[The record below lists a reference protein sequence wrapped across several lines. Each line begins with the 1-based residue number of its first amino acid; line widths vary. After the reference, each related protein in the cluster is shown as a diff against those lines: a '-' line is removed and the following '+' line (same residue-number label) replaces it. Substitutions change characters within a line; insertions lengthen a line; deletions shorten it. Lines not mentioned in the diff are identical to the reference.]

1 MPRSG
6 ARRSSRPE
14 RSSASYPNRY
24 PRRFRRF
31 GSGRYILVMTRT
43 AGALLAG
50 ILLAALT
57 GCVPA
62 ADAAAPTSEP
72 PSPTATAVP
81 APTVVA
87 KPAVA
92 FDGSCE
98 VLVDSAT
105 LSGLVGDEVSPYDG
119 DKAER
124 VWAVTVLGGIDCSW
138 TSDSE
143 AGVQLDVLPAAGLE
157 AQVADSEADSPH
169 CYGGERME
177 NRCSFSAVVGGYW
190 LSGIVG
196 VANGSAN
203 TALDAIDAI
212 TALVAE
218 AAAGIP
224 PVPAQRPE
232 GMWTAPD
239 DCAISASVVDTTA
252 ILGEPFTAEQGSR
265 GGEATPGSMAAWST
279 VGDSSCTWATADYSR
294 WFGTEALPGAGW
306 AITELAARAGAEAVA
321 VDGALEA
328 VAVPIGGET
337 TAVYATDG
345 VNLAWV
351 TVPADIDRA
360 AARALLTSFMAAA
373 SR

>member
-1 MPRSG
+1 
-6 ARRSSRPE
+6 
-14 RSSASYPNRY
+14 
-24 PRRFRRF
+24 
-31 GSGRYILVMTRT
+31 MTRT

-72 PSPTATAVP
+72 PSPTATAEP
-81 APTVVA
+81 ASTIVA

-98 VLVDSAT
+98 ALVDSAT

-119 DKAER
+119 EKAER

-138 TSDSE
+138 MSDSE
-143 AGVQLDVLPAAGLE
+143 AGVQLDVMSAAGLE
-157 AQVADSEADSPH
+157 AQVAEAEAKSPY
-169 CYGGERME
+169 CYGGERIE
-177 NRCSFSAVVGGYW
+177 NRCSFSTVVGGYW

-196 VANGSAN
+196 VANGSAT

-212 TALVAE
+212 TAHVTE
-218 AAAGIP
+218 VAAGFA

-239 DCAISASVVDTTA
+239 DCAAVGSAVDTTA
-252 ILGEPFTAEQGSR
+252 ILGEPFTAENGNR
-265 GGEATPGSMAAWST
+265 GGETTPGFMAAWST
-279 VGDSSCTWATADYSR
+279 VGDFSCIWANPASTR
-294 WFGTEALPGAGW
+294 WFATEALPGAGW
-306 AITELAARAGAEAVA
+306 GITELAARDGAEVIS

-328 VAVPIGGET
+328 VAVPHGGDT

-360 AARALLTSFMAAA
+360 AATALLTSFMAAA